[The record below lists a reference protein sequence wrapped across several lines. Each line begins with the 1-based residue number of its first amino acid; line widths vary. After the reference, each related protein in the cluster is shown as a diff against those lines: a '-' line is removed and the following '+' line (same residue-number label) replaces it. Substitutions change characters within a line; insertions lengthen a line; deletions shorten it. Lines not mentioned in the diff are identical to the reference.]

1 MDNKITQFKDLQE
14 IKDWMGI
21 EQKTYSMTEQSDIDD
36 LNAQLLN
43 LDVLDIDEYECIAE
57 WCEFHLGVI

>member
-1 MDNKITQFKDLQE
+1 MNNKITQFKDLQE

-43 LDVLDIDEYECIAE
+43 LDALDIDEYECIAE